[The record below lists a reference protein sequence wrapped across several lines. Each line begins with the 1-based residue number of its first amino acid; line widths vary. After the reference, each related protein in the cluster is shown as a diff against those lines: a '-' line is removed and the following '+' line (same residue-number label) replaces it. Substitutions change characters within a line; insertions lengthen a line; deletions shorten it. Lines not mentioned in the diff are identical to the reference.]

1 MFSVSRF
8 AELLKSLPRST
19 FERAVSEHQA
29 DKYRKGFS
37 CWRQLVAMV
46 YAQLSN
52 ATSLR
57 VLVKGYNAQRAHHYH
72 LGCGPVSRSTL
83 AEANER
89 GDWRV
94 FEAVAQALMQQVRGG
109 VRAQAGEFLRLID
122 STSLTLKGRGFDAW
136 TQARRTRNTQG
147 LKLHVLFG
155 LGEQAPLAQSISAAN
170 VNDLDYAR
178 ELPLESG
185 VIYVFDKA
193 YCDYQWWWRIAQSG
207 AQFVTRFK
215 RNARLDVVSERRIA
229 QSAQQCIVKDQ
240 LVRLCNPNPG
250 GGRKRNPYTATL
262 RRIEVARVGQ
272 PPLVLATNDL
282 RSSALKIAERYQARW
297 QIELFFKWI
306 KQHLN
311 IKRFLGRSENA
322 VRIQILT
329 ALIAYL
335 VAALHAKAQGAKT
348 SLWLHLSELR
358 ATLFQRPQTELH
370 RHRRWR
376 EQKARFELHQ
386 RPLFV

>member
-29 DKYRKGFS
+29 DKHRKGFG

-46 YAQLSN
+46 YAQLSS

-57 VLVKGYNAQRAHHYH
+57 VLVKGYNAQRGHHYH

-89 GDWRV
+89 GDCRV
-94 FEAVAQALMQQVRGG
+94 FEAVAQALMRQVRGG

-122 STSLTLKGRGFDAW
+122 STSLTLKGRGFDDW
-136 TQARRTRNTQG
+136 TAAHRTRNTQG
-147 LKLHVLFG
+147 VKLHVLFG

-178 ELPLESG
+178 TLPLESG

-193 YCDYQWWWRIAQSG
+193 YCDYRWWWRIAHSG
-207 AQFVTRFK
+207 ARFVTRFK
-215 RNARLDVVSERRIA
+215 RNARLEVLSERCIA
-229 QSAQQCIVKDQ
+229 QPAQQCILKDQ
-240 LVRLCNPNPG
+240 IVRLSNPNPG
-250 GGRKRNPYTATL
+250 GGRQKNPYAATL
-262 RRIEVARVGQ
+262 RRIEVIREGR

-282 RSSALKIAERYQARW
+282 RSSALKIAERYRARW

-335 VAALHAKAQGAKT
+335 LAALHATAYGAKT

-376 EQKARFELHQ
+376 EHKARFELHQ
-386 RPLFV
+386 CPLFV